1 MIGSKLDI
9 FKKEWLDVVFEG
21 RNKSYG
27 AYELRKMAPKATN
40 RGLLVVVGV
49 VVLASLLRLFGD
61 KIFPKKAVEA
71 PPAVTEVTLEDLEE
85 IKPPEPPEEEPL
97 PQEPEEKP
105 QQVAM
110 DVPKE
115 DLIRFPE
122 PKVAPA
128 NKVVEDVATQDEL
141 KDPNKTPA
149 RITLKGSPTGTSVAR
164 GEFGSKKQDGGITG
178 VAKGDPNGDPN
189 GNEIF
194 TAVEV
199 NPEPRGGM
207 KAFMSWISSNYDYP
221 QAALENGINGVVE
234 VSFVV
239 EKDGSLTDINVKRDL
254 KYGTGEA
261 AAKLLKKAPKWKPGI
276 QNGRPVRVAY
286 TLPIR
291 LNTITQ

>member
-9 FKKEWLDVVFEG
+9 FKKEWLDVVFQG
-21 RNKSYG
+21 RNKEYG
-27 AYELRKMAPKATN
+27 AYELRKLAPKATN
-40 RGLLVVVGV
+40 RGLLVVIGIV
-49 VVLASLLRLFGD
+49 VIASFLSVYGSKL
-61 KIFPKKAVEA
+61 FPKKAVEA

-115 DLIRFPE
+115 DLVRFPE

-128 NKVVEDVATQDEL
+128 NKVVEEVASQEEL

-164 GEFGSKKQDGGITG
+164 GEFGSKKQDGAITG
-178 VAKGDPNGDPN
+178 AAKGDPNGN
-189 GNEIF
+189 GDEILPF
-194 TAVEV
+194 NAIEV
-199 NPEPRGGM
+199 QPTPVGGM
-207 KAFMSWISSNYDYP
+207 QAFMSWIASNYEYP
-221 QAALENGINGVVE
+221 AAATENGVNGVVE

-239 EKDGSLTDINVKRDL
+239 EKDGSLTDINIKRDL
-254 KYGTGEA
+254 KYGTGDA
-261 AAKLLKKAPKWKPGI
+261 AVRLLKKAKKWKPGI

-291 LNTITQ
+291 LNLQN